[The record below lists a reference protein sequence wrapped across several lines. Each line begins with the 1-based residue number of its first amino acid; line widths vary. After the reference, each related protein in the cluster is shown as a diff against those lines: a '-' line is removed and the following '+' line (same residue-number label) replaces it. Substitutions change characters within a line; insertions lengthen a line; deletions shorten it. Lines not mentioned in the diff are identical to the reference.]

1 MFEGRGGADQK
12 LGVERRTAM
21 ARASSSLRAIVVTSS
36 FRAIATAKF
45 TRVEWEGRHIHG
57 MEEESNGDGLK
68 Q

>member
-36 FRAIATAKF
+36 LRAIAAAQF
-45 TRVEWEGRHIHG
+45 TNLEWEGLHKHG